1 MLVETGQVRVEATV
15 GATVASLWRAWTTSQ
30 GAETFFAERANI
42 DLRVGGPYEIFFN
55 QADERMSTKGRK
67 VLSYEPERMVSFE
80 WNLPLDEFPELK
92 NSLTWV
98 VVDFTPLDASHTRV
112 TVTQL
117 GLKAGRVW
125 ERAARHMQQGWSEL
139 AERLK
144 ARFDSGP
151 IDWAH
156 QKMMWQA
163 RVNTVARSK
172 GAAGQ

>member
-1 MLVETGQVRVEATV
+1 MPEETGQVRVEATV
-15 GATVASLWRAWTTSQ
+15 DAPVASVWHAWTTSQ
-30 GAETFFAERANI
+30 GAETFFAEKANI
-42 DLRVGGPYEIFFN
+42 DLQLGGAYEIFFN
-55 QADERMSTKGRK
+55 PADERMSTKGRK

-80 WNLPLDEFPELK
+80 WNLPLDQFPELK
-92 NSLTWV
+92 DNLTWF
-98 VVDFTPLDASHTRV
+98 VVDFTSLDSSRTRV

-117 GLKAGRVW
+117 GLKRGPVW

-156 QKMMWQA
+156 QRMMWQA
-163 RVNTVARSK
+163 RKA
-172 GAAGQ
+172 